1 MNWKR
6 LIQLF
11 LILMTT
17 LVCLSQDPQFSRF
30 YSNAMYLAPS
40 FTGISGANRFSM
52 SYRNQWP
59 EIKTGYYTYS
69 AAYDHY
75 FRNLHSGVG
84 VLFLKDIA
92 GSGNLS
98 TTNIGL
104 LYSFDFKVTNT
115 IHIRPGMHLAYTV
128 RSIDFEKL
136 LWKDQMSA
144 VGNSPVTGEVVS
156 FDKTGDL
163 DFSASSLVYGE
174 YFWAG
179 ISVDHLTRPN
189 QSLYEFEFEDNN
201 FAKVPVKYQVFGG
214 GRYIM
219 KERLL
224 RPIPTVL
231 HFAFLYKKQ
240 AGFNQL
246 DLGFYWYY
254 DPLVLGIWYR
264 GVPII
269 RSNHMN
275 DAVILLV
282 GVKNKHFNIGYSY
295 DFTTSGLISSTGGS
309 HEISIAYTFNQP
321 ERRRMPKKM
330 VPCPEF

>member
-1 MNWKR
+1 MTS
-6 LIQLF
+6 LISK
-11 LILMTT
+11 
-17 LVCLSQDPQFSRF
+17 SQDPQFSRF

-40 FTGISGANRFSM
+40 FTGISGSNRISM

-69 AAYDHY
+69 TAFDHY
-75 FRNLHSGVG
+75 FTKLHSGVG
-84 VLFLKDIA
+84 VLFLKDMA

-98 TTNIGL
+98 TTNIGI
-104 LYSFDFKVTNT
+104 LYSFDFKVSNT
-115 IHIRPGMHLAYTV
+115 LHVRPGMNLTYTV
-128 RSIDFEKL
+128 RSIDFNKL

-163 DFSASSLVYGE
+163 DFSTSTLVYDE

-179 ISVDHLTRPN
+179 ISIDHLMRPS
-189 QSLYEFEFEDNN
+189 QSLYEFEYSDDN
-201 FAKVPVKYQVFGG
+201 FAKVPVKYQIFGG
-214 GRYIM
+214 GRYIL
-219 KERLL
+219 KEKLL

-240 AGFNQL
+240 ADVNQL

-264 GVPII
+264 GVPVI

-282 GVKNKHFNIGYSY
+282 GIKNKHFNIGYSY

-321 ERRRMPKKM
+321 EKRRMPKKM